1 MHKSAYIRA
10 RVEPQLKVQA
20 EHVLDEL
27 GITPTQAVTMLYKK
41 VVREQTFPFSL
52 KIPNKVVQKTLEDSD
67 QEKGIIACASVEE
80 MFKDLGI

>member
-52 KIPNKVVQKTLEDSD
+52 KIPNKVTQKTLEDSD
-67 QEKGIIACASVEE
+67 QGKGIIACASVEE